1 MLNFKSLKHVFGR
14 FFSAHPPKEV
24 QCLLIATLYLSGS
37 LANIGDDITREDLT
51 TEVDISL
58 PSEWVVWTLNQVI
71 AWREKLLAIQP

>member
-1 MLNFKSLKHVFGR
+1 M
-14 FFSAHPPKEV
+14 
-24 QCLLIATLYLSGS
+24 LIATLYLSGS